1 MPKTE
6 KPKST
11 TTTTTKAAK
20 TEAAL
25 VEEEEDEDVLTPED
39 YVEQEIEEEA
49 TDDDDVITEPK
60 TTTTTMPTTEKEPTT
75 EEIATT
81 VTTHRLIVGTPPETS
96 ITAEYSIDEQY
107 DDYEKVDDES
117 NVNFDTAEAQQ
128 EALVQIKRS
137 EGFWAFLSCT
147 VLVVGKFYNSIFNDS
162 TVNLK
167 CSPWPCTNH
176 NCVDES
182 TRATCATMIIGP
194 RMISPFQLEV
204 S

>member
-1 MPKTE
+1 MG
-6 KPKST
+6 
-11 TTTTTKAAK
+11 
-20 TEAAL
+20 
-25 VEEEEDEDVLTPED
+25 D
-39 YVEQEIEEEA
+39 
-49 TDDDDVITEPK
+49 
-60 TTTTTMPTTEKEPTT
+60 PTT

-147 VLVVGKFYNSIFNDS
+147 VLVVVLTLALYKSQLCRRKHKGYMRNNDHWTEDDQSISVGTLVRNLRKKNSI
-162 TVNLK
+162 
-167 CSPWPCTNH
+167 
-176 NCVDES
+176 DETKYS
-182 TRATCATMIIGP
+182 
-194 RMISPFQLEV
+194 
-204 S
+204 